1 MKWDVFDNLIAYQEP
16 RKIFGYYQQL
26 ISLRQHK
33 QCLQDGVFLTVKVD
47 DENKLYSYARYL
59 DDECAIVIVSRNE
72 PEEDVVVDISNLP
85 FSDVDSW
92 YDPFSGNTYQL
103 SSTKK
108 LHIIQG
114 DFEESNSLI
123 LFGQKNNVK

>member
-1 MKWDVFDNLIAYQEP
+1 MFARRCV
-16 RKIFGYYQQL
+16 
-26 ISLRQHK
+26 
-33 QCLQDGVFLTVKVD
+33 LTVKVD

-103 SSTKK
+103 RSKKK